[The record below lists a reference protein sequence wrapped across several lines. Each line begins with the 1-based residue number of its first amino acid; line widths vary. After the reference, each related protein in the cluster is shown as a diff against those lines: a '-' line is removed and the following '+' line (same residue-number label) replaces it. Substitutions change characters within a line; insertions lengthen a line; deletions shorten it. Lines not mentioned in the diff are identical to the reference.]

1 MKKVL
6 VIAYYT
12 PPLGMSG
19 VMRVTKLVKFL
30 PRFGWEPIVLTVR
43 QIAYYHYDEEL
54 LKDWPGIDVHRTCSM
69 DPARLRCLLFPNRP
83 VARTGTGRTG
93 RLANVLCFPDAK
105 AGWYPFALA
114 SGKSI
119 IRTEQPDALFAT
131 APPFTALKIGMAL
144 KRFSGL
150 PLVSDF
156 RDPWPM
162 GFVPPPAWRMAQTR
176 RFRKNVL
183 HLSDAVLAVN
193 HGTASFLGGK
203 AEVLENGYD
212 PDEMSVPPVK
222 FDGFNIVYVGNVWEN
237 ELEFRTVL
245 KAVQD
250 LPHVRLRLV
259 GGLSDRLK
267 RELSARP
274 NFEHLG
280 LLGHARTLAVMKG
293 ADLLLYIPKPNQAAG
308 IKLYEYLGTGRPILS
323 VGNERTEAE
332 ELIDRHCAGQ
342 VARPTR
348 TDVRAAVEAV
358 VRGGIRFSFTGVERY
373 SRLVQAERLAQ
384 VLAEVTSGSGTSAGS
399 EKETRIP

>member
-30 PRFGWEPIVLTVR
+30 PRFGWDPIVLTVR
-43 QIAYYHYDEEL
+43 RIAYYHYDEDL
-54 LKDWPGIDVHRTCSM
+54 LKDWPGIAVHRTCSM
-69 DPARLRCLLFPNRP
+69 DPARLRGLLLPNRP
-83 VARTGTGRTG
+83 VARTGTGRAG

-105 AGWYPFALA
+105 IGWYPFALA

-119 IRTEQPDALFAT
+119 IRSEQPNALFAT
-131 APPFTALKIGMAL
+131 APPFTGLKVGMAL

-162 GFVPPPAWRMAQTR
+162 GFVPPPAWRMARTR
-176 RFRKNVL
+176 RFRKNAL
-183 HLSDAVLAVN
+183 NLSDAVLAVN
-193 HGTASFLGGK
+193 QGTASFLDGK
-203 AEVLENGYD
+203 AEVIENGYD
-212 PDEMSVPPVK
+212 PDEMSVPPVR
-222 FDGFNIVYVGNVWEN
+222 FDGFSIVYVGNVWEN
-237 ELEFRTVL
+237 EPEFRTVVE
-245 KAVQD
+245 AVQN

-259 GGLSDRLK
+259 GGLSDKLK
-267 RELSARP
+267 RELAVHS

-280 LLGHARTLAVMKG
+280 LLSHARTLAVMKG

-308 IKLYEYLGTGRPILS
+308 IKLYEYLGAGRPILS

-332 ELIDRHCAGQ
+332 ELIERHGAGR

-348 TDVRAAVEAV
+348 AEVRSAIEAMA
-358 VRGGIRFSFTGVERY
+358 RGEFRFSFTGVERY
-373 SRLVQAERLAQ
+373 SRLAQAERLAR
-384 VLAEVTSGSGTSAGS
+384 VLAEVTSS
-399 EKETRIP
+399 